1 MAKKDFLQQKYC
13 EINQLKNLLQT
24 YPKEYCE
31 TIIKVMEK
39 VFDEITEHLDEEKDK
54 LKTAL
59 KKVNNKRVF
68 TIDELSKYNG
78 KNGAKSYIAVGG
90 IVYDVT
96 GVPKWNDGNHYGV
109 TAGRVLDKEFA
120 QYHGNKLS
128 IMEHAPAVGVLDTN
142 NTRQEI
148 NSDDKNKKLN
158 SNSREELR
166 YYRLEEI
173 SKFDGKNGTLA
184 YVVINGTVYD
194 VTSMRHWLDGNHYG
208 LSAGKDLTAYFETC
222 HKDEKDILKKLRI
235 VGTIIE

>member
-1 MAKKDFLQQKYC
+1 MIKKDFLQQKYC

-39 VFDEITEHLDEEKDK
+39 VFDEITEYLDEEKNK
-54 LKTAL
+54 LKTTV
-59 KKVNNKRVF
+59 KKVQHQRVF
-68 TIDELSKYNG
+68 TVGELAKYNG
-78 KNGAKSYIAVGG
+78 KNGAKSYISVGG

-96 GVPKWNDGNHYGV
+96 GISKWNGGNHYGV
-109 TAGRVLDKEFA
+109 TAGKVLDKEFA
-120 QYHGNKLS
+120 QCHGNKLS
-128 IMEHAPAVGVLDTN
+128 IMEHAAAVGVLDTN
-142 NTRQEI
+142 KKREEKS
-148 NSDDKNKKLN
+148 SDDEKVETD

-166 YYRLEEI
+166 YYRLEDI
-173 SKFDGKNGTLA
+173 CKFDGKDGTLA

-194 VTSMRHWLDGNHYG
+194 VTSMRQWIDGKHYG
-208 LSAGKDLTAYFETC
+208 LSAGRDLTAYFETC

>member
-1 MAKKDFLQQKYC
+1 MTKKDFLQQKYC

-39 VFDEITEHLDEEKDK
+39 VFDEIAEYLDAEKNK
-54 LKTAL
+54 IKTTV
-59 KKVNNKRVF
+59 KKVQHQRVF
-68 TIDELSKYNG
+68 TVSELAKYNG
-78 KNGAKSYIAVGG
+78 KNGTKSYISVGG

-96 GVPKWNDGNHYGV
+96 GVSKRSGGNHYGV
-109 TAGRVLDKEFA
+109 TAGKVLDKEFA
-120 QYHGNKLS
+120 QCHGNKLS
-128 IMEHAPAVGVLDTN
+128 IMEYAPAVGVLDTN
-142 NTRQEI
+142 NKRGEH
-148 NSDDKNKKLN
+148 NSDDKDSNID

-166 YYRLEEI
+166 YYRLEDI
-173 SKFDGKNGTLA
+173 CKFDGKDGTLA

-194 VTSMRHWLDGNHYG
+194 VTSMRHWINGNHYG
-208 LSAGKDLTAYFETC
+208 LSAGRDLTEYFETC

>member
-1 MAKKDFLQQKYC
+1 MAKKNFLEQKYC

-39 VFDEITEHLDEEKDK
+39 VFDEITEYLDEEKNK
-54 LKTAL
+54 LKTTV
-59 KKVNNKRVF
+59 KKVQHQRVF
-68 TIDELSKYNG
+68 TVGELAKYNG
-78 KNGAKSYIAVGG
+78 KNGAKSYISVGG

-96 GVPKWNDGNHYGV
+96 GVSKWSGGNHYGV
-109 TAGRVLDKEFA
+109 TAGKVLDKEFA
-120 QYHGNKLS
+120 QCHGNKLS
-128 IMEHAPAVGVLDTN
+128 IMEHAAAVGVLDTN
-142 NTRQEI
+142 KKREEKS
-148 NSDDKNKKLN
+148 SDDEKVETD

-166 YYRLEEI
+166 YYRLEDI
-173 SKFDGKNGTLA
+173 CKFDGKDGTLA

-194 VTSMRHWLDGNHYG
+194 VTSMRQWIDGKHYG
-208 LSAGKDLTAYFETC
+208 LSAGRDLTAYFETC

>member
-1 MAKKDFLQQKYC
+1 MIKKDFLQQKYC

-39 VFDEITEHLDEEKDK
+39 VFDEITEYLDEEKNK
-54 LKTAL
+54 LKTTV
-59 KKVNNKRVF
+59 KKVQHQRVF
-68 TIDELSKYNG
+68 TVGELAKYNG
-78 KNGAKSYIAVGG
+78 KNGAKSYISVGG

-96 GVPKWNDGNHYGV
+96 GVSKWSGGNHYGV
-109 TAGRVLDKEFA
+109 TAGKVLDKEFA
-120 QYHGNKLS
+120 QCHGNKLS
-128 IMEHAPAVGVLDTN
+128 IMEHAAAVGVLDTN
-142 NTRQEI
+142 KKREEKS
-148 NSDDKNKKLN
+148 SDDEKVETD

-166 YYRLEEI
+166 YYRLEDI
-173 SKFDGKNGTLA
+173 CKFDGKDGTLA

-194 VTSMRHWLDGNHYG
+194 VTSMRQWIDGKHYG
-208 LSAGKDLTAYFETC
+208 LSAGRDLTAYFETC

>member
-31 TIIKVMEK
+31 TMEK
-39 VFDEITEHLDEEKDK
+39 VFDEIIEYLDEEKNK
-54 LKTAL
+54 LKIVA
-59 KKVNNKRVF
+59 KKVQNKRVF
-68 TIDELSKYNG
+68 TVDELSKHNG

-96 GVPKWNDGNHYGV
+96 GVSKWSGGNHYGI

-120 QYHGNKLS
+120 QGHGNRLS
-128 IMEHAPAVGVLDTN
+128 IMEYAPAVGVLDTN
-142 NTRQEI
+142 NKRGEI
-148 NSDDKNKKLN
+148 NSDKNPKLN

-166 YYRLEEI
+166 YYKLQDI
-173 SKFDGKNGTLA
+173 SKFDGKNGNLA

-194 VTSMRHWLDGNHYG
+194 VTCMRHWLNGNHYG
-208 LSAGKDLTAYFETC
+208 LSAGKDLTEYFETC
-222 HKDEKDILKKLRI
+222 HKDEKDILKELRI